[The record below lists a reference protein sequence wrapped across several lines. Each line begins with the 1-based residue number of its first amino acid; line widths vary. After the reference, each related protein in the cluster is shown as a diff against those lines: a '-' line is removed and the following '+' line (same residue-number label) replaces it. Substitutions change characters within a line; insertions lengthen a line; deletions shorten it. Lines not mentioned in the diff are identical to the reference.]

1 MTRLT
6 AGGPRSRPAR
16 HDAGR
21 AAQRAR
27 EVAAQRA
34 LNGVCPYY
42 TMFPLDFPLAQLRDA
57 TPGDLVID
65 PFCGRGSTS
74 YAARLRGLASLGV
87 DSSPVAAAIAQAKVV
102 VTTPADVVAACRE
115 ILATAPTPVEVP
127 QEAFWAWCYH
137 PWTLEQLAALREALR
152 DDCETPARQA
162 LLALLLGR
170 LHGPRNVRAPYSYCS
185 NQMPRTYASKPA
197 YAVRFFEARGLEPPL
212 VDVLDL
218 VERMADHYF
227 AAAAYRAAAGS
238 VAVHAD
244 SRTVDLTRHLPD
256 GQLAGWVVTSPPYY
270 GMRTYVPD
278 QWLRNWFVG
287 GPADVP
293 YTFQGQLDH
302 GSPKV
307 FAASLGEV
315 WRNVARA
322 CRPGAR
328 LIVRFG
334 AIQDREHDARDILA
348 ESLRAAGCGWRTMT
362 VRNAGSAAAGRRQAD
377 QFLAERSTPIDEF
390 DLYARLKT

>member
-1 MTRLT
+1 
-6 AGGPRSRPAR
+6 
-16 HDAGR
+16 
-21 AAQRAR
+21 
-27 EVAAQRA
+27 
-34 LNGVCPYY
+34 
-42 TMFPLDFPLAQLRDA
+42 MFPLDFPLSRLRA
-57 TPGDLVID
+57 AEPGDVVID

-102 VTTPADVVAACRE
+102 VTTPDDIVAACRE
-115 ILATAPTPVEVP
+115 ILATAPTPAEVP
-127 QEAFWAWCYH
+127 HDAFWAWGYH
-137 PWTLEQLAALREALR
+137 PLTLEQLAALREALR
-152 DDCETPARQA
+152 DDCATPARQA
-162 LLALLLGR
+162 LRALLLGR
-170 LHGPRNVRAPYSYCS
+170 LHGPRNKRAPYSYCS
-185 NQMPRTYASKPA
+185 NQMPRTYAPKPA
-197 YAVRFFEARGLEPPL
+197 YAVRFWEARGLEPPL

-218 VERMADHYF
+218 IERMAGHYF
-227 AAAAYRAAAGS
+227 AAAAHCGGAGG
-238 VAVHAD
+238 VALHAD
-244 SRTVDLTRHLPD
+244 SRTVDLTTHLPGD
-256 GQLAGWVVTSPPYY
+256 RKAGWVVTSPPYY

-302 GSPKV
+302 GSPEV

-328 LIVRFG
+328 LVVRFG
-334 AIQDREHDARDILA
+334 AIRDRDRDAREILA
-348 ESLRAAGCGWRTMT
+348 ESLRAAACGWRTT
-362 VRNAGSAAAGRRQAD
+362 TTRGAGSAAAGRRQAN

-390 DLYARLKT
+390 DLYARLQP